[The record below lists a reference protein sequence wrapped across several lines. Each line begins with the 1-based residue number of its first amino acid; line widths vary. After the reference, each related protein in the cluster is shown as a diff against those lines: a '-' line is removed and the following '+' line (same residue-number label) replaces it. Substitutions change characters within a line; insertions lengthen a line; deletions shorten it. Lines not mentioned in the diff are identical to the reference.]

1 MYFVQKEKTILISSS
16 SIFLILLLPGEGL
29 NSEKNRT
36 FLRCLDKSP
45 SDLDFKFFLCYKLLM
60 KVLRTTYDRK
70 KIIQDKKIAYSLPE
84 NHIL

>member
-36 FLRCLDKSP
+36 FLRC
-45 SDLDFKFFLCYKLLM
+45 
-60 KVLRTTYDRK
+60 
-70 KIIQDKKIAYSLPE
+70 
-84 NHIL
+84 